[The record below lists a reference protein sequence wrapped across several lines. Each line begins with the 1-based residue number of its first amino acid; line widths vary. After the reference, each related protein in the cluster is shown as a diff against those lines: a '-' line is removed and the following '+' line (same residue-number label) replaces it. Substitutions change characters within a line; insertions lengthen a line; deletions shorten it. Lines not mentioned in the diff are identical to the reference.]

1 MLTVAFVFFLT
12 LFLLLYKFITQNFD
26 RWEKAGIPFKPGR
39 FPLGSINFLSGK
51 KNGNEYI
58 LDLCKEFK
66 DEKFFGYYS
75 LGKPM
80 LVIQDLEM
88 MKAMKTRDF
97 RHFPDTQDEN
107 ISRTLRT
114 GGELDSLFNHNV
126 GSARGDEWRDVRSS
140 LTPVFTSGKMKAMMK
155 FIVEVSENLLAEMEK
170 KSETGEFELKDVTG
184 KFSLDALASCA
195 FGIDFNSFGGAQS
208 SAFVEH
214 ASELFKQDIWGLLAI
229 FKFLPGVP
237 RLFQMLNINVQKP
250 KTTKFFRDIVTD
262 TLKTRAKSGERRN
275 DMIDMMVDAMKQ
287 IAMDKEQK
295 EQDETEQ
302 EQFEQD
308 MKFNHKQ
315 KRKLTEQ
322 DIISNLIVLLI
333 VGYDTT
339 GMTLAAIL
347 WALSENQDV
356 QEKLRREVDEAWEAA
371 NGVFPDYSSL
381 QALPYLEMVV
391 METLRLYGP
400 AALTMR
406 ACNEDYRLPGTD
418 FTVRKND
425 MIFFPNEAF
434 HKDPNQWSHPNT
446 FNPDQWAPE
455 ERSKRSPHA
464 FQAFGQ
470 GPRACLGM
478 RFALLELKVA
488 VAMLVRHLELL
499 PGSTTIKPLQL
510 DPSHGMAWFKGGLWA
525 SIKRR
530 DLAM

>member
-499 PGSTTIKPLQL
+499 PGNTTIKPLQL
-510 DPSHGMAWFKGGLWA
+510 DPAHGMAWFKGGLWA

>member
-1 MLTVAFVFFLT
+1 MLAVAFVFFLT

-488 VAMLVRHLELL
+488 VAMLVRHLELM

-525 SIKRR
+525 SVKRR

>member
-1 MLTVAFVFFLT
+1 MLAVAFVFFLT

-356 QEKLRREVDEAWEAA
+356 QERLRREVDEAWEAA

-381 QALPYLEMVV
+381 QTLPYLEMVTL
-391 METLRLYGP
+391 ETLRLYGP

-434 HKDPNQWSHPNT
+434 HKDPNHWSHPNT

>member
-1 MLTVAFVFFLT
+1 MLAVAFVFFLT

-170 KSETGEFELKDVTG
+170 KSELGEFELKDVTG

-488 VAMLVRHLELL
+488 VAMLVRHLDLM

-525 SIKRR
+525 SVKRR

>member
-1 MLTVAFVFFLT
+1 
-12 LFLLLYKFITQNFD
+12 
-26 RWEKAGIPFKPGR
+26 
-39 FPLGSINFLSGK
+39 
-51 KNGNEYI
+51 
-58 LDLCKEFK
+58 
-66 DEKFFGYYS
+66 
-75 LGKPM
+75 
-80 LVIQDLEM
+80 
-88 MKAMKTRDF
+88 
-97 RHFPDTQDEN
+97 
-107 ISRTLRT
+107 
-114 GGELDSLFNHNV
+114 
-126 GSARGDEWRDVRSS
+126 
-140 LTPVFTSGKMKAMMK
+140 MK

-170 KSETGEFELKDVTG
+170 KSETGEHELKDVTG

-195 FGIDFNSFGGAQS
+195 FGIDFNSFGGEKS

-214 ASELFKQDIWGLLAI
+214 ASELFKQDIWSFVAI
-229 FKFLPGVP
+229 FKFLPGMP
-237 RLFQMLNINVQKP
+237 WLFQMLNINVQRP

-262 TLKTRAKSGERRN
+262 TLKTRAASGERRN

-295 EQDETEQ
+295 EQD
-302 EQFEQD
+302 
-308 MKFNHKQ
+308 MKFTHKQ
-315 KRKLTEQ
+315 RRKLTEQ

-356 QEKLRREVDEAWEAA
+356 QEKLRREVDDAWELGG
-371 NGVFPDYSSL
+371 GVFPDYSSI

-418 FTVRKND
+418 FTVRRND
-425 MIFFPNEAF
+425 MLLFPSAVF
-434 HKDPNQWSHPNT
+434 HRDPRHWSHPDT
-446 FNPDQWAPE
+446 FNPDQWTAE

-478 RFALLELKVA
+478 RFALLELKA
-488 VAMLVRHLELL
+488 
-499 PGSTTIKPLQL
+499 
-510 DPSHGMAWFKGGLWA
+510 
-525 SIKRR
+525 
-530 DLAM
+530 

>member
-1 MLTVAFVFFLT
+1 M
-12 LFLLLYKFITQNFD
+12 
-26 RWEKAGIPFKPGR
+26 G
-39 FPLGSINFLSGK
+39 
-51 KNGNEYI
+51 
-58 LDLCKEFK
+58 
-66 DEKFFGYYS
+66 
-75 LGKPM
+75 
-80 LVIQDLEM
+80 
-88 MKAMKTRDF
+88 
-97 RHFPDTQDEN
+97 FPDNQDEN

-170 KSETGEFELKDVTG
+170 KSELGEFELKDVTG

-214 ASELFKQDIWGLLAI
+214 ASELFKQDIWSLVAI
-229 FKFLPGVP
+229 FKFLPGMP
-237 RLFQMLNINVQKP
+237 WLFQMLNINVQKP

-262 TLKTRAKSGERRN
+262 TLKTRAESGERRN

-295 EQDETEQ
+295 EVEM

-308 MKFNHKQ
+308 M
-315 KRKLTEQ
+315 
-322 DIISNLIVLLI
+322 ISNLMVLLI

-347 WALSENQDV
+347 WALSENEDV
-356 QEKLRREVDEAWEAA
+356 QEKLRREVDEAWEVGG
-371 NGVFPDYSSL
+371 GVFPDYSSL
-381 QALPYLEMVV
+381 QALPFLEMVV

-400 AALTMR
+400 AAFTMR

-425 MIFFPNEAF
+425 MLLFPNEAF
-434 HKDPNQWSHPNT
+434 HRDPKHWSHPDT
-446 FNPDQWAPE
+446 FFPEQWAPE
-455 ERSKRSPHA
+455 ERSKR
-464 FQAFGQ
+464 
-470 GPRACLGM
+470 
-478 RFALLELKVA
+478 
-488 VAMLVRHLELL
+488 
-499 PGSTTIKPLQL
+499 
-510 DPSHGMAWFKGGLWA
+510 
-525 SIKRR
+525 
-530 DLAM
+530 

>member
-1 MLTVAFVFFLT
+1 MLTLAFVFFLT

-88 MKAMKTRDF
+88 MKAMKTKDF

-107 ISRTLRT
+107 ISRALRT
-114 GGELDSLFNHNV
+114 GGELDSLFNHNI

-170 KSETGEFELKDVTG
+170 KSETGAEFELKDVTG

-214 ASELFKQDIWGLLAI
+214 ASALFKQDIWGLLAI

-250 KTTKFFRDIVTD
+250 KTTKFFRDIVTA
-262 TLKTRAKSGERRN
+262 TLKTRAESGERRN

-295 EQDETEQ
+295 EQDGTEQ

-308 MKFNHKQ
+308 MKFSHKQ

-347 WALSENQDV
+347 WALSENQEV
-356 QEKLRREVDEAWEAA
+356 QEKLRREVDEAWEVA

-381 QALPYLEMVV
+381 QTLPYLDMVV

-425 MIFFPNEAF
+425 MILFPNEAF
-434 HKDPNQWSHPNT
+434 HKDPNQWSHPDT
-446 FNPDQWAPE
+446 FYPEQWAPE
-455 ERSKRSPHA
+455 EKSKRSPHA

-488 VAMLVRHLELL
+488 VAMLVRNLELL

-510 DPSHGMAWFKGGLWA
+510 DPTHGMAWFKGGLWA
-525 SIKRR
+525 SVKRR
-530 DLAM
+530 DL

>member
-1 MLTVAFVFFLT
+1 MLAVAFVFFLT

-170 KSETGEFELKDVTG
+170 KSELGEFELKDVTG

>member
-1 MLTVAFVFFLT
+1 MIF
-12 LFLLLYKFITQNFD
+12 

-170 KSETGEFELKDVTG
+170 KSELGEFELKDVTG

-356 QEKLRREVDEAWEAA
+356 QERLRREVDEAWEAA
-371 NGVFPDYSSL
+371 NGAFPDYSSL
-381 QALPYLEMVV
+381 QA
-391 METLRLYGP
+391 RK
-400 AALTMR
+400 
-406 ACNEDYRLPGTD
+406 
-418 FTVRKND
+418 TVSN
-425 MIFFPNEAF
+425 
-434 HKDPNQWSHPNT
+434 
-446 FNPDQWAPE
+446 
-455 ERSKRSPHA
+455 
-464 FQAFGQ
+464 
-470 GPRACLGM
+470 
-478 RFALLELKVA
+478 LL
-488 VAMLVRHLELL
+488 
-499 PGSTTIKPLQL
+499 
-510 DPSHGMAWFKGGLWA
+510 
-525 SIKRR
+525 
-530 DLAM
+530 

>member
-1 MLTVAFVFFLT
+1 MCFWLPFWVPQGCCKILVPRCWIPKHN
-12 LFLLLYKFITQNFD
+12 LLLTH
-26 RWEKAGIPFKPGR
+26 RWEKAGIPFKPGH
-39 FPLGSINFLSGK
+39 FPFGSINFLSGK

-88 MKAMKTRDF
+88 MKSMKTKDF

-114 GGELDSLFNHNV
+114 GGDLDSLFNHNV

-195 FGIDFNSFGGAQS
+195 FGIDFNSFGGEKS

-214 ASELFKQDIWGLLAI
+214 ASELFKQDIWSFVAI
-229 FKFLPGVP
+229 FKFLPGMP
-237 RLFQMLNINVQKP
+237 WLFQILNINVQRP

-287 IAMDKEQK
+287 ISMDKEQK
-295 EQDETEQ
+295 VQEDEM
-302 EQFEQD
+302 EQFEKD
-308 MKFNHKQ
+308 MKFTHKQ
-315 KRKLTEQ
+315 KRRLTEQ

-347 WALSENQDV
+347 WALSENEEV
-356 QEKLRREVDEAWEAA
+356 QEKLRREVDEAWEVAG
-371 NGVFPDYSSL
+371 GVFPDYSSL
-381 QALPYLEMVV
+381 QA
-391 METLRLYGP
+391 RL
-400 AALTMR
+400 T
-406 ACNEDYRLPGTD
+406 ACCNFVSIHISL
-418 FTVRKND
+418 
-425 MIFFPNEAF
+425 
-434 HKDPNQWSHPNT
+434 
-446 FNPDQWAPE
+446 
-455 ERSKRSPHA
+455 
-464 FQAFGQ
+464 
-470 GPRACLGM
+470 LGSS
-478 RFALLELKVA
+478 L
-488 VAMLVRHLELL
+488 
-499 PGSTTIKPLQL
+499 S
-510 DPSHGMAWFKGGLWA
+510 
-525 SIKRR
+525 
-530 DLAM
+530 

>member
-170 KSETGEFELKDVTG
+170 KSELGEFELKDVTG

-488 VAMLVRHLELL
+488 VAMLVRHLELM

-525 SIKRR
+525 SVKRR